1 MSNDIKVLLLP
12 FPDFDTLDLF
22 APIEVLG
29 KGAAIGGLNI
39 TFDIATVSQPTL
51 SLEKLPVVP
60 TLTISEALQC
70 LEKYEIV
77 IQPGAGVEAI
87 EKYLERPE
95 ELGLDR
101 NVVSQHL
108 ELLLKFSQLTTA
120 SERGCHR
127 VLMTIC
133 TGALIAGLAGAL
145 SHSTVTTHYE
155 GLDNLKRYCEMGGQG
170 TKVIPD
176 IGDGGWKGFKDAQ
189 KQMWRWATTIRPG
202 YGVKIISSGG
212 ISCGLDAS
220 LYLVSELE
228 VWKDGKLEKVGIE
241 KAHMCARIMEYAWRW
256 A

>member
-1 MSNDIKVLLLP
+1 MSNDIKALLLP

-39 TFDIATVSQPTL
+39 TFDIAMVSQPTL

-60 TLTISEALQC
+60 TLTISEALLC

-87 EKYLERPE
+87 E
-95 ELGLDR
+95 
-101 NVVSQHL
+101 NQHL
-108 ELLLKFSQLTTA
+108 ELLLKFLQLTTA

-133 TGALIAGLAGAL
+133 TGALIAGLVGAL

-155 GLDNLKRYCEMGGQG
+155 GLDNLKRYCEMGEQG

-176 IGDGGWKGFKDAQ
+176 IGDGDWKGFKDAQ
-189 KQMWRWATTIRPG
+189 KQMSRWATTICPG

-228 VWKDGKLEKVGIE
+228 VWKDGKLEKVRIK